1 MILPAGDSAVT
12 GASIVDEV
20 PADDNW
26 SYDCDTVVDYVKKHT
41 FVVVDPTTPEG

>member
-20 PADDNW
+20 PAGSNW
-26 SYDCDTVVDYVKKHT
+26 SYDCDTVVDYGKKHT

>member
-1 MILPAGDSAVT
+1 MILPADDSAVT

-26 SYDCDTVVDYVKKHT
+26 SYDCDTVVDYVKKYT